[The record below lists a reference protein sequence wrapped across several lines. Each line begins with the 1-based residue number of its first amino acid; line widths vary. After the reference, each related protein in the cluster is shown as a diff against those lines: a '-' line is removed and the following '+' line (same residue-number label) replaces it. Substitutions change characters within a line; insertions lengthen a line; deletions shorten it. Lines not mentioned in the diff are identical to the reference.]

1 MSLIREMLSKIEEEH
16 QIKLEQL
23 NSIKV
28 QHQSLFN
35 SIKTSPTNPTCDQSS
50 NITTISSPITNSN
63 TSALSLEDKE
73 RLVKQKEQNE
83 RLKTQSP
90 LTPQPV
96 KQLETSKPKD
106 LTSTL
111 ITSNLS
117 NLSLNSRQNS
127 LQQQNYNPS
136 YSMSF
141 TSPTNSQFNNE
152 FNSFQFQPQNQTNS
166 FQTPGQQPLRPN
178 LSAFD
183 KLVIPDLKKPMN
195 SQSQPMRTMNTPLN
209 TLGNSNWV
217 TNTTNTTIN
226 NNSMNGTQLGFTQQ
240 NSYFGGFVDSTSNS
254 RQAKQLSKSELDDF
268 LS

>member
-35 SIKTSPTNPTCDQSS
+35 STKTSPTNPTYDQLS
-50 NITTISSPITNSN
+50 NITSISSPITNNSN

-96 KQLETSKPKD
+96 KQLETAKPKD

-141 TSPTNSQFNNE
+141 TSPMNSQFNNG

-166 FQTPGQQPLRPN
+166 FQTPVQQPLRPN

-183 KLVIPDLKKPMN
+183 KLMIPDLKKPTN
-195 SQSQPMRTMNTPLN
+195 SQSQPMRTINAPLN
-209 TLGNSNWV
+209 TLGNNNW
-217 TNTTNTTIN
+217 TTNTTV
-226 NNSMNGTQLGFTQQ
+226 NNSMNGTQLGSTQQ
-240 NSYFGGFVDSTSNS
+240 NCYFGGFVDSTSNS
-254 RQAKQLSKSELDDF
+254 GQAKQLSKSELDDF

>member
-35 SIKTSPTNPTCDQSS
+35 SVKTSPTNPTYDQLS
-50 NITTISSPITNSN
+50 NTTTISSPITNSN

-83 RLKTQSP
+83 RLRTQSP

-96 KQLETSKPKD
+96 KQLETPKPKD

-127 LQQQNYNPS
+127 VQQNYNPS

-141 TSPTNSQFNNE
+141 TSPMNSQFNNE

-195 SQSQPMRTMNTPLN
+195 SQSQPIRTMNTPLN
-209 TLGNSNWV
+209 TLGNSNW
-217 TNTTNTTIN
+217 TTNTIN
-226 NNSMNGTQLGFTQQ
+226 NNSTNGTQLGFTQQ
-240 NSYFGGFVDSTSNS
+240 NTYFGGFVDSTSNS